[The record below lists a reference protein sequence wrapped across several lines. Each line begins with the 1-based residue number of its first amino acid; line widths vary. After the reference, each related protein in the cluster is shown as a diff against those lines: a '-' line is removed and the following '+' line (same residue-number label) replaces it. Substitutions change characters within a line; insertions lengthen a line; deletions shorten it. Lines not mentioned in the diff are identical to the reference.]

1 MGKEGLAGQRA
12 AKFMALQRDE
22 TGWRTTTVPDA
33 ENASVSHKAF
43 FDNDKSRKQIRT
55 EILSKKAA
63 NVLRKMY
70 PDERI
75 HVRRQEGKLV
85 LDQVPL
91 LHVVVS
97 SQDEFELKWNI
108 GLLAKRKWDK
118 AQLQQAVES
127 SVRSAD
133 TEVEWG

>member
-1 MGKEGLAGQRA
+1 
-12 AKFMALQRDE
+12 
-22 TGWRTTTVPDA
+22 
-33 ENASVSHKAF
+33 
-43 FDNDKSRKQIRT
+43 
-55 EILSKKAA
+55 
-63 NVLRKMY
+63 MY

-118 AQLQQAVES
+118 AQLQLAVES

-133 TEVEWG
+133 MDVEWG

>member
-1 MGKEGLAGQRA
+1 MG
-12 AKFMALQRDE
+12 LQRDD
-22 TGWRTTTVPDA
+22 TGWRTITVPDA
-33 ENASVSHKAF
+33 EDASVSHKAF
-43 FDNDKSRKQIRT
+43 FDTDKSRKQIRT
-55 EILSKKAA
+55 EILAKKAA
-63 NVLRKMY
+63 NVLRKMF

-91 LHVVVS
+91 LHVVVVP
-97 SQDEFELKWNI
+97 QDEYELKWNL

-118 AQLQQAVES
+118 AQLQSAVEC

-133 TEVEWG
+133 MEVEWG